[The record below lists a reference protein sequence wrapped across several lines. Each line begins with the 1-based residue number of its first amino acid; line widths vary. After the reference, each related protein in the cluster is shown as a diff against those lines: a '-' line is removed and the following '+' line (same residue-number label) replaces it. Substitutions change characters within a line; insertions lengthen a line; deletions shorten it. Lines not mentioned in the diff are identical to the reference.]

1 MVETVSVGIEGLDDA
16 LLKGLPKGYT
26 LLVSGEPGSGTE
38 LFAKQFA
45 AAGIGK
51 ENVLYI
57 TTTERTEDII
67 NTMHEFGWKSDM
79 QIVNIAT
86 MYYEEILAKELE
98 ISKYR
103 QEGIGVNDVKNITL
117 DESKMRA
124 TNFLTLANYKISRL
138 KPPFRIVIDSID
150 FFMEI
155 YDRSDVLST
164 MRLIKAHSQHHGG
177 IVCITMLKDV
187 YDRATQSGLEEI
199 ADCVIELH
207 KEKTQLETR
216 LKLFVKKVRNH
227 PEKGDTLLL
236 EIGEKGFVA
245 KPMKSL

>member
-1 MVETVSVGIEGLDDA
+1 MVETVSVGIPGLDEA
-16 LLKGLPKGYT
+16 LLKGLPKGYS
-26 LLVSGEPGSGTE
+26 LMVSGEPGSGTE

-79 QIVNIAT
+79 QIVNIGT

-117 DESKMRA
+117 DESKMRT
-124 TNFLTLANYKISRL
+124 TNFLTLANYKVSRL
-138 KPPFRIVIDSID
+138 KSPFRIVIDTID

-155 YDRSDVLST
+155 YDRTDVVST
-164 MRLIKAHSQHHGG
+164 LRLIKAHSQHHGG
-177 IVCITMLKDV
+177 VLCMTMLKDV
-187 YDRATQSGLEEI
+187 YDRATQSALEEI
-199 ADCVIELH
+199 ADCVVELQ
-207 KEKTQLETR
+207 KQQVQMET
-216 LKLFVKKVRNH
+216 KLMLAVKKVRNH
-227 PEKGDTLLL
+227 PEKGDILQL
-236 EIGEKGFVA
+236 EIGENGFIA
-245 KPMKSL
+245 RPLK